1 MKKDIIR
8 GSKAERKVLVAEK
21 KNGAQKI
28 RRRDNTLATVRALL
42 EVEKR
47 KARRFESQ
55 LSKLRSQKV
64 GTAVK
69 QSATEALKN
78 KLQHCKD
85 DNVGLLQK
93 NKALQ
98 GQLKVYD
105 SQICMQEE
113 EIESLKRKTHI
124 LEVKRDG
131 KEYNSNIRMD
141 YLNQGLLAG
150 MRHQL

>member
-1 MKKDIIR
+1 MIHEVKDGDKYWKNKCDELNRKLGVKENALVVKKDIIR

-64 GTAVK
+64 GTAIK

-85 DNVGLLQK
+85 DNV
-93 NKALQ
+93 
-98 GQLKVYD
+98 
-105 SQICMQEE
+105 
-113 EIESLKRKTHI
+113 
-124 LEVKRDG
+124 
-131 KEYNSNIRMD
+131 
-141 YLNQGLLAG
+141 
-150 MRHQL
+150 